1 MLGGSIGAGV
11 TQDYSEA
18 SCHGASI
25 YFLPLLR
32 IFAEVLFHPSFKRE
46 EVEKEKEALIAA
58 IRSKKESIYSTAS
71 EQLNKCLYK
80 NHPYGRPNSGTELTV
95 KEVLKGEL
103 DKSTIEIREI
113 GGTIGQATLEV
124 PAAAQFTRG
133 EDIVVLLSNRDED
146 GAYELDGMGLGKF
159 YVEKNANGEEILAS
173 GGIEHEEKVVTL
185 QSVRERFRGQKI
197 QEKARSSGP
206 AQSGQTA
213 NVEGKPPQPAE
224 PSLTVSD
231 PPLQSPKGTRAVLFA
246 FLALGIFYF
255 IIRRNRK
262 SRLKS

>member
-1 MLGGSIGAGV
+1 MSRLAALLMIPMTVFMAGN
-11 TQDYSEA
+11 
-18 SCHGASI
+18 
-25 YFLPLLR
+25 
-32 IFAEVLFHPSFKRE
+32 
-46 EVEKEKEALIAA
+46 ALATSQE
-58 IRSKKESIYSTAS
+58 IRSANDRMTTAKWVVRGVVGPSDSKWAKGRDGLNRIYTV
-71 EQLNKCLYK
+71 
-80 NHPYGRPNSGTELTV
+80 TELTV

-159 YVEKNANGEEILAS
+159 DVEKNANGEEVLAS

-206 AQSGQTA
+206 AQPGQTA